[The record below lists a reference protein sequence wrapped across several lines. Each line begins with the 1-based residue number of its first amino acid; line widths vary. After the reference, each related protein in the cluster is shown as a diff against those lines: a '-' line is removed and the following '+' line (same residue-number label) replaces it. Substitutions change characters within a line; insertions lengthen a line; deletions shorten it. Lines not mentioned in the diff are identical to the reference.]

1 VYLISHEVEVAE
13 VRSKEVVGTNV
24 FQLVMQTSTD
34 GGWSLAMT
42 VVVTLD

>member
-1 VYLISHEVEVAE
+1 MVE

-24 FQLVMQTSTD
+24 FQLVMQTSTG
-34 GGWSLAMT
+34 GGWSLAMI